1 MDWFELEGSSQDDLE
16 LMEQCRQIDSLTWFR
31 VAQWDNKS
39 RNLHWQVA
47 GTVRTVGKYALGWVG
62 AKPLRKAA
70 KSAMEA
76 YKAAESADA
85 LADTKKG
92 SERRGNVRYA

>member
-1 MDWFELEGSSQDDLE
+1 MGQQVEKPTL
-16 LMEQCRQIDSLTWFR
+16 
-31 VAQWDNKS
+31 AS
-39 RNLHWQVA
+39 RRNRENGWPICF
-47 GTVRTVGKYALGWVG
+47 GWVG

-92 SERRGNVRYA
+92 SERRGDVRYA

>member
-1 MDWFELEGSSQDDLE
+1 VDWFEPEGSSQDDLE

-47 GTVRTVGKYALGWVG
+47 GTVRTVGQYALDGWERSPS
-62 AKPLRKAA
+62 AKQA

-92 SERRGNVRYA
+92 SERRGDVRYA